1 MPTPA
6 KAVVIDELTES
17 IGRAQLTI
25 VTDYRGLKV
34 SDMENFRST
43 LRPLV
48 AEFRIAKN
56 TLVRIAAN
64 ANGVEGLDP
73 ILEGPT
79 ALVIAYGDVVG
90 AAKAVS
96 DFARTSRILTV
107 KGAALGTQSIGIE
120 DVEALA
126 SMPPIEELR
135 GKLVGMLASPMV
147 RTLGVISA
155 PSRSLAYLLNAR
167 AGQLGG
173 GADDE
178 SVAAD

>member
-6 KAVVIDELTES
+6 KAIVIDELTQS
-17 IGRAQLTI
+17 IGRSQLTI

-34 SDMENFRST
+34 SDLETFRST
-43 LRPLV
+43 LRPLD

-64 ANGVEGLDP
+64 ANGIDGLDP
-73 ILEGPT
+73 VLEGPT
-79 ALVIAYGDVVG
+79 ALVIAYGDIVG

-107 KGAALGTQSIGIE
+107 KGAALGTQTIGLS

-135 GKLVGMLASPMV
+135 GKLVGMLASPMS
-147 RTLGVISA
+147 RTVGVLSGPA
-155 PSRSLAYLLNAR
+155 RSLAYVLNAR
-167 AGQLGG
+167 TGQLGG
-173 GADDE
+173 DGEAA
-178 SVAAD
+178 AAD

>member
-1 MPTPA
+1 MPTQA

-17 IGRAQLTI
+17 LGRAQLTI

-34 SDMENFRST
+34 SDLQAFRGT
-43 LRPLV
+43 LRPFD
-48 AEFRIAKN
+48 AEFRVAKN

-64 ANGVEGLDP
+64 NVGITGLDP
-73 ILEGPT
+73 VLEGPT
-79 ALVIAYGDVVG
+79 ALVVAYGDIVG

-107 KGAALGTQSIGIE
+107 KGASLGTSTISVS

-147 RTLGVISA
+147 RTLGVLSA
-155 PSRSLAYLLNAR
+155 PSRSLAYVLNAR
-167 AGQLGG
+167 AGSLGG
-173 GADDE
+173 GDGEA
-178 SVAAD
+178 VAAD